1 MFFSKFRAL
10 RAFFGIFALKKI
22 TNTHSEPCASYI
34 CKNKYKMKFR
44 ELGKTGEMLSATGL
58 GCMGMN
64 HGYGTF
70 NDEESIA
77 TLHLALDLGINF
89 WDTADI
95 YANGRNE
102 ELVAKVLA
110 PNRDK
115 VFIATK
121 FGFRQKENE
130 SSFPGAPGSYFDGSP
145 AYIKTAVEKSLKR
158 LNIDTIDLYYAHR
171 IDPNVPV
178 EDMVGAMAGLVKE
191 GKVRYLGLSEASAAS
206 IRKAHAVHP
215 IAALQSEYSLL
226 TRDVEAEI
234 LPVCRELGISLVP
247 FSPLSRG
254 LITNTLHIDELGSND
269 FRKTLPRFSGD
280 YKENNE
286 QLASAFAVFA
296 AQKNCTPAQLAL
308 AWVLAQ
314 GKDIIPIPGTKKT
327 KYLRENAAS
336 VDIEL
341 SIDDLR
347 EIQAIISKYPN
358 TGMRYGEGALK
369 LVNN

>member
-1 MFFSKFRAL
+1 M
-10 RAFFGIFALKKI
+10 
-22 TNTHSEPCASYI
+22 
-34 CKNKYKMKFR
+34 KYR

-64 HGYGTF
+64 HGYGIF
-70 NDEESIA
+70 DDNESIA
-77 TLHLALDLGINF
+77 TLNLALELGINF
-89 WDTADI
+89 WDTADV
-95 YANGRNE
+95 YANGKNE
-102 ELVAKVLA
+102 ELVARVLA

-121 FGFRQKENE
+121 FGFRQKED
-130 SSFPGAPGSYFDGSP
+130 SDAFPGGSGSYFDGSP
-145 AYIKTAVEKSLKR
+145 AYVKTAVEKSLKR
-158 LNIDTIDLYYAHR
+158 LKIDTIDLYYAHR

-178 EDMVGAMAGLVKE
+178 EEMVGAMADLVKE

-254 LITNTLHIDELGSND
+254 LITNKLNIDQLGSND
-269 FRKTLPRFSGD
+269 FRKTLPRFSD
-280 YKENNE
+280 DHKENNQ
-286 QLASAFAVFA
+286 QLAAAFAELAV
-296 AQKNCTPAQLAL
+296 KKGCTPAQLAL

-314 GKDIIPIPGTKKT
+314 GDDIIPIPGTKKT
-327 KYLRENAAS
+327 NYLRENAAS
-336 VDIEL
+336 VEIEL
-341 SIDDLR
+341 TDADKR
-347 EIQAIISKYPN
+347 EIQNIIGKYAH
-358 TGMRYGEGALK
+358 TGMRYGEGAFK